1 MTMQI
6 ADYVRI
12 GVLAIMLLA
21 PGGIMI
27 AVSLRRTRK
36 NFLTRMALVSSA
48 GLPMPGA
55 SSPMAALGGLVRVG
69 QSTSASREEREFAR
83 RLARWNIPAARATI
97 IYRASR
103 IALAILL
110 AATGYLLVGRSAFG
124 IALAAALA
132 VLGWYGPFLIS
143 RSLTSKRAQQVVD
156 GLPEALE
163 LMVVCV
169 DAGLSLDDTLERVTA
184 ELMHSQPTLAQEL
197 LVTSADMKVLSS
209 RDEALLGLARRVDAP
224 SVRSMVMTL
233 SQTMRYGTPLA
244 QALRTAASE
253 MRNEALLRLE
263 ERANMLPTLLTLP
276 MMFFIMPTIFLIVG
290 GPAVLRILDTFM
302 R

>member
-6 ADYVRI
+6 ADYIRI

-21 PGGIMI
+21 AGGVMI
-27 AVSLRRTRK
+27 AASLRRARK
-36 NFLTRMALVSSA
+36 NLVARMALVSGS
-48 GLPMPGA
+48 GLPMPGIP
-55 SSPMAALGGLVRVG
+55 SPMAALGGLVRAG
-69 QSTSASREEREFAR
+69 QSASASREEREFAR
-83 RLARWNIPAARATI
+83 RLARWNISAARAAI
-97 IYRASR
+97 LYRTLR

-110 AATGYLLVGRSAFG
+110 AAAGYLLIGRSAFG
-124 IALAAALA
+124 IAAALALA
-132 VLGWYGPFLIS
+132 VLGWYAPFLII
-143 RSLTSKRAQQVVD
+143 RSLTNKRAQQVVE

-184 ELMHSQPTLAQEL
+184 ELIHSQPTLAQEL
-197 LVTSADMKVLSS
+197 MITSADMKVLPS
-209 RDEALLGLARRVDAP
+209 RDQALLGLAKRVDAP

-253 MRNEALLRLE
+253 MRSEALLRLE

-290 GPAVLRILDTFM
+290 GPAVLRIMDTFL